1 MTIPA
6 SVAVVLLLVVVVAQ
20 VKWANNFVR
29 LYSRRTARPAEVEFP
44 HVGVIMSLR
53 GADPF
58 LEDSLRGLL
67 SLEYPS
73 HEIRIIIDSQADPA
87 LVVVDRIRNELN
99 AANVEVEFLEL
110 CQETSSLKNAALIQ
124 GIHGCSSECEVFA
137 WLDSD
142 TVPHVDWLKDLVEPL
157 GDDSVGATCGVRWYA
172 PPSNTIAN
180 YVRHIWNSGAV
191 VQMVAF
197 SIGWGGAFAI
207 RKAIVQKLDLQD
219 KWGRA
224 LVEDTLASNEVLQ
237 DGKCIAFVA
246 ECTMVNPEA
255 TSLKSCLSFLTRQ
268 LQAARYYHR
277 AWRTVLWFGL
287 FSGGVLLGNLS
298 LILYGLFCD
307 DLLCA
312 ALCGAG
318 VATFG
323 VVTGGLTQ
331 RSERCVNA
339 LIGDR
344 AVGGSSLFL
353 MIILAA
359 PPAQI
364 MHLIA
369 LVRACALRSA
379 TWRGIRYQIHSGLN
393 MLRTNY
399 VPYLSETDTPQ
410 HSL

>member
-1 MTIPA
+1 
-6 SVAVVLLLVVVVAQ
+6 
-20 VKWANNFVR
+20 
-29 LYSRRTARPAEVEFP
+29 
-44 HVGVIMSLR
+44 
-53 GADPF
+53 
-58 LEDSLRGLL
+58 
-67 SLEYPS
+67 
-73 HEIRIIIDSQADPA
+73 
-87 LVVVDRIRNELN
+87 
-99 AANVEVEFLEL
+99 
-110 CQETSSLKNAALIQ
+110 
-124 GIHGCSSECEVFA
+124 
-137 WLDSD
+137 
-142 TVPHVDWLKDLVEPL
+142 
-157 GDDSVGATCGVRWYA
+157 
-172 PPSNTIAN
+172 
-180 YVRHIWNSGAV
+180 
-191 VQMVAF
+191 MVAF

-312 ALCGAG
+312 ALCGVG

-323 VVTGGLTQ
+323 VVTAGLTQ

-344 AVGGSSLFL
+344 AVGGYSLFL

-359 PPAQI
+359 PPTQI

-393 MLRTNY
+393 MQRTNY

>member
-20 VKWANNFVR
+20 VKWANDFVR
-29 LYSRRTARPAEVEFP
+29 LYGKRTARPEQVEFP
-44 HVGVIMSLR
+44 HVGVILSLR

-58 LEDSLRGLL
+58 LEDSLRGLM

-87 LVVVDRIRNELN
+87 LEVVDRIRNELN
-99 AANVEVEFLEL
+99 AANVQVEFLDL
-110 CQETSSLKNAALIQ
+110 CQETSSLKNAALVQ
-124 GIHGCSSECEVFA
+124 GMHGCSSQCEVFA

-142 TVPHVDWLKDLVEPL
+142 TVPHVNWLKDLVAPL
-157 GDDSVGATCGVRWYA
+157 GDDSIGVACGIRWYT
-172 PPSNTIAN
+172 PPSNTIPN

-197 SIGWGGAFAI
+197 GIGWGGAFAI
-207 RKAIVQKLDLQD
+207 RKAIVQKLDLQE

-224 LVEDTLASNEVLQ
+224 LVEDTLASNEVLL
-237 DGKCIAFVA
+237 DGKRIAFVA
-246 ECTMVNPEA
+246 ECTMANPES

-268 LQAARYYHR
+268 LQAVRYYHR

-287 FSGGVLLGNLS
+287 FSGGVLLVNLS
-298 LILYGLFCD
+298 FILYGLFCD
-307 DLLCA
+307 DLLSA
-312 ALCGAG
+312 ALCGGG

-323 VVTGGLTQ
+323 VVTGGLTL
-331 RSERCVNA
+331 RSERRVNA
-339 LIGDR
+339 LIGER
-344 AVGGSSLFL
+344 AVGDYSFFL

-359 PPAQI
+359 PTTQI
-364 MHLIA
+364 IHLIA
-369 LVRACALRSA
+369 LVRACAFRCA

-393 MLRTNY
+393 IKRTNY